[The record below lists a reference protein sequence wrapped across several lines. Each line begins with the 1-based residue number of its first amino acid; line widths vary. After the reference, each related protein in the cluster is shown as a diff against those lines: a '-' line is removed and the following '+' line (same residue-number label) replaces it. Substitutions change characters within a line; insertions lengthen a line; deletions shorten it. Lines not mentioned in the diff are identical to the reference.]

1 MRRGDRPGGAFNALN
16 VILQSFFAL
25 TMCFPFY
32 YVVIVSLAS
41 PAAFAQSSLYILPYT
56 FDLSAYR
63 FLLQSNVVVSSVLV
77 TVATVALGVAFSM
90 AMTVTAAYALSKKT
104 LPLRR
109 LWMGLIV
116 FTMFFGGQLIPY
128 YLTIKRLGLIDN
140 LLVMI
145 LPVGINTFYLI
156 IIKNHFQSV
165 PQSLEESAKLDGAN
179 DLQVLVRIFV
189 PVSMPIMATF
199 ILFYAVERWNEWW
212 LPLLFISKPNLKPLQ
227 IVLRETVSNL
237 DNIASSTGRM
247 YAARNAVNSQAVR
260 MAMVVMTTVPIL
272 LVYPFLQKH
281 FANGIMLGSI
291 KG

>member
-1 MRRGDRPGGAFNALN
+1 
-16 VILQSFFAL
+16 
-25 TMCFPFY
+25 
-32 YVVIVSLAS
+32 
-41 PAAFAQSSLYILPYT
+41 
-56 FDLSAYR
+56 
-63 FLLQSNVVVSSVLV
+63 
-77 TVATVALGVAFSM
+77 
-90 AMTVTAAYALSKKT
+90 
-104 LPLRR
+104 
-109 LWMGLIV
+109 
-116 FTMFFGGQLIPY
+116 MFFGGQLIPY